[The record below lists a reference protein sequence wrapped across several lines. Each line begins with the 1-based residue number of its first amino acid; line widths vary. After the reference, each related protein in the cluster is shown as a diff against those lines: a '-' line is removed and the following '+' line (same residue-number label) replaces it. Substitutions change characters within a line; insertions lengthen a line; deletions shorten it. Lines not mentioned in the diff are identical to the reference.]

1 MEDPWTFS
9 QPFDYIHGRAL
20 ATCFSSH
27 LAVIKSA
34 FAALCPGGYLELQD
48 CVVPFCCLDASMSGT
63 HLEKWSNMMYHAVAS
78 MGRDWGRVANYK
90 QYLEDAGFVDVVEK
104 KFEWPLGTWAK
115 GTRMKMLGLW
125 YREDLLAAMQGAS
138 LAILTKALGMDKE
151 MGEELLVKVR
161 EDVMSNRIHA
171 YLPV

>member
-1 MEDPWTFS
+1 
-9 QPFDYIHGRAL
+9 
-20 ATCFSSH
+20 
-27 LAVIKSA
+27 
-34 FAALCPGGYLELQD
+34 
-48 CVVPFCCLDASMSGT
+48 
-63 HLEKWSNMMYHAVAS
+63 MMYQAVAS